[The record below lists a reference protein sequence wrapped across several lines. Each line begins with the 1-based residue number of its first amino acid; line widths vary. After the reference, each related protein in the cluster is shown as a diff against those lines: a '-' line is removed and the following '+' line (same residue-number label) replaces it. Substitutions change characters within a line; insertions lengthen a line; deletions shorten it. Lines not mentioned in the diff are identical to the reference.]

1 MEIYVVQPGD
11 NLFGIAQAFGVPMSQ
26 IMEDNRLPNPSLLVV
41 GQTLVIRFPEE
52 VYTVQPGDTL
62 VSVALQS
69 GLSLRQLYRNNPIL
83 EGQPT
88 LYPGQTL
95 VLRYQGSPGPSV
107 TVNSYAYPFINQSLL
122 QRTLPFLTYLTP
134 FTYGIQE
141 DGELVSLD
149 DEPLIAMGRA
159 VGTAALMHL
168 STLTESGNFSNDLAN
183 LVLNDL
189 SLQEVL
195 IDNVL
200 TTLQTK
206 GYSGLDVDFEF
217 VFPQDALPYA
227 AFIRRLRDRLNP
239 LGYPVIVALAPKTS
253 SDQPGLLYEGHSY
266 RDLGEAANRVF
277 LMTYEWGYT
286 YGPPMAVAPLPN
298 VRAVVEYALT
308 EIPAEKLWLG
318 VPNYGYDWPLPFLQ
332 GETRATSISPQY
344 AVSLAARYRSS
355 ISYDET
361 AQAPWFR
368 YTDENGTEHEVWF
381 EDARSIRAKL
391 SLIPE
396 YGLDGAGYWNLM
408 RPFPQNWLVL
418 DSLFIIRETPMPVGL
433 LRS

>member
-1 MEIYVVQPGD
+1 MYK
-11 NLFGIAQAFGVPMSQ
+11 
-26 IMEDNRLPNPSLLVV
+26 
-41 GQTLVIRFPEE
+41 
-52 VYTVQPGDTL
+52 
-62 VSVALQS
+62 
-69 GLSLRQLYRNNPIL
+69 RQ
-83 EGQPT
+83 
-88 LYPGQTL
+88 
-95 VLRYQGSPGPSV
+95 
-107 TVNSYAYPFINQSLL
+107 
-122 QRTLPFLTYLTP
+122 
-134 FTYGIQE
+134 
-141 DGELVSLD
+141 
-149 DEPLIAMGRA
+149 
-159 VGTAALMHL
+159 
-168 STLTESGNFSNDLAN
+168 
-183 LVLNDL
+183 
-189 SLQEVL
+189 
-195 IDNVL
+195 
-200 TTLQTK
+200 
-206 GYSGLDVDFEF
+206 
-217 VFPQDALPYA
+217 
-227 AFIRRLRDRLNP
+227 
-239 LGYPVIVALAPKTS
+239 
-253 SDQPGLLYEGHSY
+253 LYEGHSY

-381 EDARSIRAKL
+381 EDARSLRAKL

-418 DSLFIIRETPMPVGL
+418 DSLFIIRETPLPAGL

>member
-239 LGYPVIVALAPKTS
+239 
-253 SDQPGLLYEGHSY
+253 
-266 RDLGEAANRVF
+266 VF

-418 DSLFIIRETPMPVGL
+418 DSLFTIRETPLPAGL